1 MKGQWDKLSSR
12 VEAMTVRE
20 RIIVVSAVAVGVL
33 FMWGQLF
40 FFPLQDRYKRAS
52 SSIRS
57 MDQQQVEFTNQIA
70 VLDLQLADD
79 PNRELLAQRKELEL
93 QLDKMKTQIEGQ
105 LSGLIAPEKMADVLR
120 ALLMDQ
126 QALKLISLKN
136 LPVEPFNLV
145 DENVETQD
153 TALFSHSMELV
164 VDGQYFDVLDYIKR
178 LEQLKGFNWQML
190 NYDVIDYPRARVT
203 IKIRTLSLEE
213 DWIGV

>member
-1 MKGQWDKLSSR
+1 MREQWDKLSSK
-12 VEAMTVRE
+12 VETMTVRE
-20 RIIVVSAVAVGVL
+20 RIIVLSAVAVGIL
-33 FMWGQLF
+33 FVWGQLF
-40 FFPLQDRYKRAS
+40 FFPLQDRYKSAS

-57 MDQQQVEFTNQIA
+57 MDQQQLEFSTQVT

-79 PNRELLAQRKELEL
+79 PNRELLAQRKGLEQ
-93 QLDKMKTQIEGQ
+93 QLEKMKGQIEGQ

-120 ALLMDQ
+120 DVLIDQ

-145 DENVETQD
+145 DEDVESQG
-153 TALFSHSMELV
+153 TALFSHSMELI
-164 VDGQYFDVLDYIKR
+164 VDGQYFDVLEYIKR

-190 NYDVIDYPRARVT
+190 NYDVVDYPKARVT

>member
-1 MKGQWDKLSSR
+1 MSDQWDKLSSR
-12 VEAMTVRE
+12 VEALTVRE
-20 RIIVVSAVAVGVL
+20 RVIVVSAVAVGIL
-33 FMWGQLF
+33 FIWGQFF
-40 FFPLQDRYKRAS
+40 FFPLQDRYKSAS

-57 MDQQQVEFTNQIA
+57 MDQQQVELSNQMT

-79 PNRELLAQRKELEL
+79 PNRELLAQRKGLEL
-93 QLDKMKTQIEGQ
+93 QLEKMKVQIEGQ

-120 ALLMDQ
+120 TLLIDQ
-126 QALKLISLKN
+126 QSLKLISLKN

-145 DENVETQD
+145 DEDVENQG

-164 VDGQYFDVLDYIKR
+164 VDGQYFDVLEYIKR

-190 NYDVIDYPRARVT
+190 DYDVINYPSARVT

>member
-1 MKGQWDKLSSR
+1 MREQWDKLSSR
-12 VEAMTVRE
+12 VEALTVRE
-20 RIIVVSAVAVGVL
+20 RVIVISAVAVGIL
-33 FMWGQLF
+33 FFWGQLF
-40 FFPLQDRYKRAS
+40 FFPLQDRYKSAS

-57 MDQQQVEFTNQIA
+57 MDQQQVEFANQMT

-79 PNRELLAQRKELEL
+79 PNRELLAQRKGLEL
-93 QLDKMKTQIEGQ
+93 QLEKMKAQIEGQ

-120 ALLMDQ
+120 TLLIDQ
-126 QALKLISLKN
+126 KALKLISLKN

-145 DENVETQD
+145 DEHSEGQD

-164 VDGQYFDVLDYIKR
+164 LDGQYFDVLEYIKR

-190 NYDVIDYPRARVT
+190 DYDVIDYPNARVT